1 MNPVDQDE
9 MLQLVTQIVLALVD
23 TPGAVTVE
31 AKAKGEGTVFSV
43 RVAPEDAG
51 KVIGKQGRNARSIRT
66 LLAAASMKY
75 RHPFSLVVLDGKASG
90 NGSAGDREL
99 PQEAIR

>member
-1 MNPVDQDE
+1 MNPGDKDE
-9 MLQLVTQIVLALVD
+9 MHEMVKRIVAALVD
-23 TPGAVTVE
+23 VPSAVQVE
-31 AKAKGEGTVFSV
+31 ARDKGEGTVFTV

-75 RHPFSLVVLDGKASG
+75 RHPFTLVVLDGHAH
-90 NGSAGDREL
+90 GDGVAEE
-99 PQEAIR
+99 PTP